1 MYVSVLYKLWLRHS
15 VGSSDSSTTD
25 RATTESQSQS
35 VGTIVYNI
43 YADHDVTGLLEN
55 LDGYLKAATLSLSD
69 KLPADPDVSGLLENL
84 I

>member
-55 LDGYLKAATLSLSD
+55 LAGYLKAATLSLSD